1 MISIT
6 KEELNKYLQAQ
17 KLQVYVDKFSG
28 KSFAQTKYSIGRWKA
43 SGLDSEKYLY
53 IADHENELIKKG
65 NKQK

>member
-17 KLQVYVDKFSG
+17 KLQVYVDKFSS